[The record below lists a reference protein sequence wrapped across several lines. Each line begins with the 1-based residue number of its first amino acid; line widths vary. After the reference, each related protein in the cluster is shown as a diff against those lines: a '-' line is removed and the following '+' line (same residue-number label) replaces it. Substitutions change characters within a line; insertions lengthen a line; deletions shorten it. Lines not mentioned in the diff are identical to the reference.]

1 MIAAAEYIRA
11 QTDAGLAW
19 QARLRTRD
27 LLRVMNCVQCS
38 LCKLHGKVACL
49 GLAATFHVLL
59 GGGTRES
66 SYTELDAIQSGEGT
80 TDLYS
85 LHRVEVCVPVD
96 ELRMGIG

>member
-1 MIAAAEYIRA
+1 MVAAAENIRA

-38 LCKLHGKVACL
+38 LCKLHGKVASL

-59 GGGTRES
+59 GEGTREAWES
-66 SYTELDAIQSGEGT
+66 GLDEIRAGSRSLYT
-80 TDLYS
+80 
-85 LHRVEVCVPVD
+85 LHRVEVRMMGG
-96 ELRMGIG
+96 LRR